1 MTINMPVEAMNE
13 KCINCPELEIDVF
26 TKEKYD
32 MKKISEGRTIS
43 AISGF
48 DNVLK
53 CKNWDETHETCPFIV
68 RCRAIMDAVAEEI
81 VKEATKNAK
90 PAAKKTTTRKT
101 TTKKTVAKK

>member
-48 DNVLK
+48 
-53 CKNWDETHETCPFIV
+53 W
-68 RCRAIMDAVAEEI
+68 
-81 VKEATKNAK
+81 VKE
-90 PAAKKTTTRKT
+90 
-101 TTKKTVAKK
+101 